1 MLNDRSQGGSS
12 LSKGQLELMIHR
24 RLKRPGPGGS
34 FELNEVDS
42 DNNGLVIRGKHYLY
56 INSVEES
63 MEIIREH
70 SQQ

>member
-1 MLNDRSQGGSS
+1 
-12 LSKGQLELMIHR
+12 MIHR